1 MCRLRAFA
9 ALFLIIVGICLA
21 CNNRNAPPKNLPFE
35 EDTETINLS
44 TVTQQ
49 NQTGIFHE
57 VTRASQ
63 LPKTVVDALAG
74 IADPKQPF
82 NATDVVD
89 PRLPMKRLIVAA
101 VSDNYCIV
109 SYWQGGIALSLK
121 TSIFEL
127 SNGSAKRILVSTGG
141 GLNFRDLKATLE
153 SGLLHND
160 LEKR

>member
-1 MCRLRAFA
+1 M
-9 ALFLIIVGICLA
+9 IIVGICLA